1 MNIPTSLKHA
11 RTFLSAVAFSFLAL
25 TGLANTAYAD
35 DVRLSTDSYSG
46 VTSKDSATYL
56 DCVSGSVS
64 YNERVFTSSSRGQ
77 SRLLTSSA
85 DPLQARGIVEVTE
98 VDGVNHFSAHQ
109 RDAWQDKG
117 ALLSAAQLCAH
128 S

>member
-1 MNIPTSLKHA
+1 MT
-11 RTFLSAVAFSFLAL
+11 LSTHLNRSRNVLGALAFSLFAL
-25 TGLANTAYAD
+25 TGVASAAYAD
-35 DVRLSTDSYSG
+35 DVRLSPDSYSG
-46 VTSKDSATYL
+46 VTTKDSASYL
-56 DCVSGSVS
+56 ECVSGSVS

-77 SRLLTSSA
+77 RQLLTQSA
-85 DPLQARGIVEVTE
+85 DPLQASGIVEVTE
-98 VDGVNHFSAHQ
+98 IGGLAHFSAHQ